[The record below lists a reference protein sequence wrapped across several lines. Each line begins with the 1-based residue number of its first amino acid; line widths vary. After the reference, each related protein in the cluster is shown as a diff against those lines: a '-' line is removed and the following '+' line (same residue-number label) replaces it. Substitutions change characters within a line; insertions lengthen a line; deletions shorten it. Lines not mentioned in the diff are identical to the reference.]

1 MHILSIITKV
11 NPSSGGP
18 IQGIRNRYSSFKN
31 TGIKNDIVT
40 FEESEDVMG
49 WNFPETLKIHSLGKS
64 YTPLAFNNKLFPFL
78 VKNAINYDVLIIHG
92 IWQYHSICTIKAI
105 VWLKKNRPE
114 LKLPKVYC
122 MPHGMLDP
130 WFQKEKTRKLK
141 AIRNYVYW
149 YLLEKKVINE
159 VDGILFTCEEE
170 LLLARTT
177 FSGYNPKSEINVGY
191 GIEAPP
197 ENNLNFSEAFTYL
210 CPGINGEQFLLF
222 LSRIDFKKGVDLLI
236 EAYNLLSKKY
246 PDLPHLVIAGP
257 TDSFFAKEM
266 ILMADGNPKIHF
278 TGMLRGPEKWGALFG
293 CEAFILPSHQENF
306 GIAVA
311 EALACGKPVLISNK
325 VNIYREIK
333 EGGAGIINEDTL
345 EGTISNLKHWI
356 DLSSIEK
363 QKMCEAAQQVYLKH
377 FNVENAAKTLVEELK
392 FSN

>member
-1 MHILSIITKV
+1 MKILSIITKV

-18 IQGIRNRYSSFKN
+18 VQGIRNLHSYFQN
-31 TGIKNDIVT
+31 TDIKNEIVT

-49 WNFPETLKIHSLGKS
+49 WDFPETLKIHSLGKS
-64 YTPLAFNNKLFPFL
+64 YTPLAYNNRLFFFL

-105 VWLKKNRPE
+105 RWLKKNRPE
-114 LKLPKVYC
+114 FKLPKVYC

-141 AIRNYVYW
+141 AIRNYIYW
-149 YLLEKKVINE
+149 YLFEKKVINE
-159 VDGILFTCEEE
+159 VDGILFTCEQE
-170 LLLARTT
+170 LLLANTT

-197 ENNLNFSEAFTYL
+197 FNILKFSEAFINT
-210 CPGINGEQFLLF
+210 CPAINGEFFLLF

-236 EAYNLLSKKY
+236 ESYNHLSKENL
-246 PDLPHLVIAGP
+246 DLPHLVIAGP

-266 ILMADGNPKIHF
+266 ILLADCNPKIHF
-278 TGMLRGPEKWGALFG
+278 TGMLRGSEKWGALYG
-293 CEAFILPSHQENF
+293 CDAFILPSHQENF

-311 EALACGKPVLISNK
+311 EALACSKPVLISNK
-325 VNIYREIK
+325 VNIYREIQD
-333 EGGAGIINEDTL
+333 GGAGIVNEDTL

-356 DLSSIEK
+356 GLSVIEK
-363 QKMCEAAQQVYLKH
+363 HKMCEASQQVYLKH
-377 FNVENAAKTLVEELK
+377 FNVENAAKKMVSTFKLI
-392 FSN
+392 